1 MPLISSLEKPPYL
14 GSSQHPFLQELV
26 GKIRGADIDKQYHY
40 WSDESLIER
49 LIATPQDCWEQFNL
63 NVLYRLFIH
72 AFYNTIGAAI
82 ARATGHNTETFVHL
96 KGKELSSAVIFCG
109 GVLVLH
115 SWVWESNRLGF
126 QSLQHLIEASE
137 NQIGLAIAKANCYL
151 DFVE

>member
-1 MPLISSLEKPPYL
+1 MPSISSLEKPPSL
-14 GSSQHPFLQELV
+14 GHTQHPFLQELIA
-26 GKIRGADIDKQYHY
+26 KMRKADTKQQYHH
-40 WSDESLIER
+40 WSDESLINCLLKTSQNNRE
-49 LIATPQDCWEQFNL
+49 TFNL
-63 NVLYRLFIH
+63 NSLYRLFNH

>member
-1 MPLISSLEKPPYL
+1 MLLISSLEKPPQA
-14 GSSQHPFLQELV
+14 GCTQHPFLQELIA
-26 GKIRGADIDKQYHY
+26 KIRVADTDRQYHH
-40 WSDESLIER
+40 WSDESLIDR
-49 LIATPQDCWEQFNL
+49 FIVTPQDNWETSNL
-63 NVLYRLFIH
+63 NNLYRLFIH

-82 ARATGHNTETFVHL
+82 ARATGHNTETFVHF

-115 SWVWESNRLGF
+115 SWVFKSKHLGF

-137 NQIGLAIAKANCYL
+137 NQVGYAIAKANRYL